1 MRSTRRHLNVLN
13 VLVLLNLLE
22 YFVRN
27 LRKAARTV
35 HAAAA
40 DAVLVAL
47 EVHPTTKA
55 GNPKA

>member
-1 MRSTRRHLNVLN
+1 MHSMRRHLNVLN

-22 YFVRN
+22 YFVRD
-27 LRKAARTV
+27 LRKAARKV

-47 EVHPTTKA
+47 EVHP
-55 GNPKA
+55 GI

>member
-22 YFVRN
+22 YFIRI
-27 LRKAARTV
+27 LRKAARKV

-47 EVHPTTKA
+47 EVHP
-55 GNPKA
+55 GI